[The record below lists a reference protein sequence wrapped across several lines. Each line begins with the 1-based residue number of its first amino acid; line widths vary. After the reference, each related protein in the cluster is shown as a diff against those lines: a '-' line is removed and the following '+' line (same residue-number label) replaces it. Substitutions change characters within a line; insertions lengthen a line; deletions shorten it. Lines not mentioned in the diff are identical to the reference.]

1 MASPLTALGDNRKM
15 PAKPN
20 TCFVARQPI
29 FTANERIFGYELLFR
44 DGVED
49 HFHSTDP
56 EAASRS
62 MLDSSVLMGLDMLCD
77 GKRGFINCTRE
88 ILLKD
93 YITLLPSTQT
103 VVEIVDSVPAD
114 DLVIAACQRLK
125 EAGYL
130 IALDNFKM
138 NDPRQTLTHLVDIL
152 KVDVRQKS
160 PEECAALV
168 KRYGP
173 WKSRM
178 LAEKI
183 ETAEKFAAA
192 KAAGFL
198 YFQGYFFR
206 KPEILEAR
214 KIPANR
220 AGYLR
225 LLQITQQPTLDP
237 LELEKIIKGEASLC
251 YRLLRYLNSD
261 AFGFATEIRS
271 VQQALAMMG
280 EREVRRWIRLVTTL
294 APEQHQSTELV
305 FSALVRARLCELLSP
320 KLPAG
325 ENDLFL
331 MGLLSRMDA
340 ILETPM
346 ARILENVP
354 LDQEIKAVL
363 LGGVGRLR
371 PLYQLMIT
379 LEARDMQAAGALASV
394 LSLTTSDVS
403 AILKQ
408 AESWARAVTAD
419 EAPAAIR

>member
-29 FTANERIFGYELLFR
+29 FTASERIFGYELLFR

-125 EAGYL
+125 EAGYM

-138 NDPRQTLTHLVDIL
+138 NDPRQALTHLVDIL

-192 KAAGFL
+192 KDAGFL

-225 LLQITQQPTLDP
+225 LSQITQQAMLDP

-294 APEQHQSTELV
+294 APEQHQSTDLV

-325 ENDLFL
+325 EADLFL
-331 MGLLSRMDA
+331 LGLLSRMDA

-379 LEARDMQAAGALASV
+379 LEAKDMQTANALAKV
-394 LSLTTSDVS
+394 LSLTPSDVS
-403 AILKQ
+403 AILAQ

-419 EAPAAIR
+419 EALSAKP

>member
-1 MASPLTALGDNRKM
+1 MASPLTALGDNRKT

-29 FTANERIFGYELLFR
+29 FTASQRIFGYELLFR

-138 NDPRQTLTHLVDIL
+138 NDPRQALTHLVDIL

-225 LLQITQQPTLDP
+225 LSQITQQPTLDP

-305 FSALVRARLCELLSP
+305 SSALVRARLCELLSP

-325 ENDLFL
+325 GTDLFL
-331 MGLLSRMDA
+331 LGLLSRMDA

-379 LEARDMQAAGALASV
+379 LEAKDMQTANALAKV
-394 LSLTTSDVS
+394 LSLTPSDVS
-403 AILKQ
+403 AILAQ

-419 EAPAAIR
+419 EALAANP